1 MLGEV
6 TLRASLGAALA
17 VLGAVGAIAAGSLT
31 ASADP
36 VPSTDSFTVVSA
48 GASAANPDQLTVVVD
63 SASTITGLTAQF
75 LNGAVDAY
83 DQALTPG
90 STAPDPTDPTQ
101 TETTWTAD
109 IPAGTSGLP
118 LGMYSITLNGTFSD
132 AGTYSQPEAGRFGF
146 FATAALTLAA
156 ANTNLS
162 YPDSSTTLSGTVT
175 LTNPDGTPD
184 TDYTPSSG
192 LTLSI
197 KAIGSEFNQLLPIGS
212 DGTFS
217 DPDFAPSASESV
229 EARIVGGTVDVS
241 SSKPVAF
248 TVTTVTPTLS
258 LKVNPVTETYGKSA
272 IVTGTLSYASGSKS
286 APVAGEQVWVNATQ
300 SSAGALATGT
310 TNASGGFS
318 ITLPERAAGGT
329 LYVGSANANDLAARV
344 VPLTLKVVHPTAL
357 SNIKVSLS
365 QYWVVSVSGC
375 LGFPN
380 GDKTER
386 IVHTAGLTVQYKEPG
401 GYWNKLGV
409 INGNESDQVCGT
421 GGIKFSGSFGAKENY
436 ADYRVVYAGTTGAT
450 SYAASTGGAV
460 LAWRYADRITGFK
473 VSPTVVNAGGKLTI
487 KGTLQYYYS
496 GWHNYG
502 GQTLVVGLH
511 PKGSNPTW
519 YWLVKVKTNSKGQF
533 STTFKDPVSAT
544 WQAVFDGN
552 NSKGVGH
559 LSTGSPEVYV
569 RLK

>member
-17 VLGAVGAIAAGSLT
+17 VLGAIGAIAAGSLT

-48 GASAANPDQLTVVVD
+48 GASAANPDQLSVVVD
-63 SASTITGLTAQF
+63 SPDTITGLTAQF

-83 DQALTPG
+83 DQALTLG

-101 TETTWTAD
+101 SETTWTAS
-109 IPAGTSGLP
+109 IPAGTSGLA
-118 LGMYSITLNGTFSD
+118 LGSYSITLNGTFSD

-286 APVAGEQVWVNATQ
+286 APVAGEQVWVAATQ

-310 TNASGGFS
+310 TSASGGFS
-318 ITLPERAAGGT
+318 IKLPERAAGGT
-329 LYVGSANANDLAARV
+329 
-344 VPLTLKVVHPTAL
+344 P
-357 SNIKVSLS
+357 
-365 QYWVVSVSGC
+365 
-375 LGFPN
+375 
-380 GDKTER
+380 
-386 IVHTAGLTVQYKEPG
+386 
-401 GYWNKLGV
+401 
-409 INGNESDQVCGT
+409 
-421 GGIKFSGSFGAKENY
+421 
-436 ADYRVVYAGTTGAT
+436 
-450 SYAASTGGAV
+450 
-460 LAWRYADRITGFK
+460 
-473 VSPTVVNAGGKLTI
+473 
-487 KGTLQYYYS
+487 YS
-496 GWHNYG
+496 GRARARA
-502 GQTLVVGLH
+502 
-511 PKGSNPTW
+511 P
-519 YWLVKVKTNSKGQF
+519 
-533 STTFKDPVSAT
+533 A
-544 WQAVFDGN
+544 
-552 NSKGVGH
+552 
-559 LSTGSPEVYV
+559 
-569 RLK
+569 